1 MAPWLWIVIWAALV
15 VGAVATF
22 AYIGLGLRDR
32 AEVLRPELE
41 LLAER
46 AQALAS
52 LVDSD
57 SDYVGPTSDLGQDPA
72 LAVGRRRKFV
82 NAREAKRQARE
93 RRLIEHLK
101 HIEIDESRFS

>member
-41 LLAER
+41 VLAEILCE
-46 AQALAS
+46 QAAGLLNYSSIANDIRVS
-52 LVDSD
+52 ADTV
-57 SDYVGPTSDLGQDPA
+57 
-72 LAVGRRRKFV
+72 
-82 NAREAKRQARE
+82 KRWIKT
-93 RRLIEHLK
+93 L
-101 HIEIDESRFS
+101 